1 MAKKQT
7 RRLPPEVLAEDLR
20 ILEAIKAMPDYNPS
34 DPKYSVAALEAA
46 HAAMVAAQQ
55 EEARALAAVQSA
67 RADSALA
74 QWEYENALLSADD
87 QVDAQYGKDPKEW
100 QALGKKKKPEFNKRA
115 TKKKAGN

>member
-20 ILEAIKAMPDYNPS
+20 ILEAIKALPNYNPS
-34 DPKYSVAALEAA
+34 DPKYSVAALEAKYA
-46 HAAMVAAQQ
+46 EMVAAQQ
-55 EEARALAAVQSA
+55 EEARALAAVESA

-74 QWEYENALLSADD
+74 QWEYENALLSADN
-87 QVDAQYGKDPKEW
+87 QGSAQHGKDSNKW
-100 QALGKKKKPEFNKRA
+100 QALGKKKSEFSKRA